1 VPISF
6 RARVANVSE
15 TIPPEVDVVDVSL
28 GGALVAYAEPVGLLD
43 GERVVVSFVPVD
55 APVMLLGQV
64 VRVARGTDFR
74 TYVAVRFAEQQDDE
88 LTRLDGELE
97 RLRRRQA
104 AIDQA
109 GSSASSALAACPIA
123 E

>member
-1 VPISF
+1 MSF

-15 TIPPEVDVVDVSL
+15 TIPPEVDVVDISL
-28 GGALVAYAEPVGLLD
+28 GGALVAYAEPVGLLT

-55 APVMLLGQV
+55 APVMLLGTV

-74 TYVAVRFAEQQDDE
+74 TYVAVCFAEQQDDE
-88 LTRLDGELE
+88 LARLEGELE
-97 RLRRRQA
+97 RLRRRRA
-104 AIDQA
+104 AADQV
-109 GSSASSALAACPIA
+109 GSSASSALAAAPIA